1 MLGRNK
7 DGIDG
12 LRPGRDSTPLSL
24 SASLLLC
31 CGAQQQLPVHAVSC
45 RHQQSGRSGDSA
57 VGSTLPLTSA
67 GGAFGA
73 GGSVL

>member
-24 SASLLLC
+24 SLC
-31 CGAQQQLPVHAVSC
+31 CCAVEPSSSC
-45 RHQQSGRSGDSA
+45 PFMPCRVVINNRSGDSA